1 MDQKFL
7 ETLRAFLESLHKK
20 HTALIEEFIPAKVID
35 PVHAERLSD
44 KIKKIEEVLRE
55 IMDADT
61 AEKMKAALI
70 KAQGSLAE

>member
-7 ETLRAFLESLHKK
+7 ETLRSFLESLHKE
-20 HTALIEEFIPAKVID
+20 HAALIEEFIPAKVLD
-35 PVHAERLSD
+35 PVHAEQLSK

-61 AEKMKAALI
+61 AEKMKAALV
-70 KAQGSLAE
+70 KARDSLA